1 VQNRDK
7 EGGRIMKVRECMSN
21 KISYVSP
28 DTTASDV
35 AKLMMDEHI
44 GCVPVCDTNKRIVG
58 LVTDRDLILRTIA
71 CDKDVKQTPVS
82 EIMTTTVYTAAP
94 DSEVSEA
101 KKIMSEW
108 QIKRVPVVQNE
119 EIIGIITVGDLA
131 NSTNVDTTEVGTA
144 VEGICRCGANAK
156 NAE

>member
-1 VQNRDK
+1 
-7 EGGRIMKVRECMSN
+7 MKVKDCMSN

-28 DTTASDV
+28 EATASDV

-44 GCVPVCDTNKRIVG
+44 GCVPVCDADKKIVG

-71 CDKDVKQTPVS
+71 CNKDANQTPIS
-82 EIMTTTVYTAAP
+82 EIMTTEVYDVAP

-101 KKIMSEW
+101 KRIMTEW
-108 QIKRVPVVQNE
+108 QIKRVPVVKDDT
-119 EIIGIITVGDLA
+119 IIGIITVGDLA
-131 NSTNVDTTEVGTA
+131 NSTDFDTNEVGGT
-144 VEGICRCGANAK
+144 VEGICKCGANAK